1 VPEGQGGRSL
11 RPTRGARA
19 VFALVLVTIALAPQ
33 ALPAWVAA
41 PALALALAYA
51 PGAFAARALAPR
63 AGHAGRALFA
73 LATAPLLAGAPG
85 ALLLALGLAPALAA
99 RAVLGAI
106 ALVAIV
112 AALRPDPAQAER
124 EREGAT
130 PWLAAGLWT
139 ALMAALLLGN
149 RWLVPHSDGWFHAA
163 VTLQLSTQRT
173 GHPLPPENPF
183 FAGLRLLY
191 FWGYHAWAT
200 LWLAA
205 APRLSVWAPLV
216 TLNLTGAFAVI
227 LGVCLLARRLGAGAR
242 GMQAAALVATCG
254 YAPFGWMWIVV
265 HAFTGQVTGLAELHR
280 ELALGAARPMQVMST
295 WTLHASMAFFGD
307 KFLVI
312 TPFAPGLAQF
322 SLLLLVMLDF
332 IARPGPR
339 ESVALGL
346 VVAAALFTHSVVG
359 WSAALMAGVWWWWA
373 LWRARRGQATL
384 AAVLLRLP
392 AVFLAVVLILSPY
405 LAATTLGN
413 QRGGAPGF
421 SRLGLGTWLLSGMLV
436 VPLGLTRLWNERTR
450 SDAAPH
456 LLVFALALSAA
467 GLAIVMPGNNQSKF
481 FNLLFL
487 VLAPPAGLALADGYR
502 RASAGGRRLL
512 VAVLGAAL
520 APTVLVALWAFAT
533 ERGQFGEPWEHARAG
548 ELDGMRWVASHT
560 PADAILVDRR
570 FSTDLPVRAGRS
582 VASGGERWEEG
593 VPGAFYA
600 PSALAARRRMT
611 NELGALGE
619 ASPGT
624 RALIRS
630 LARPVFVTVRRRWDE
645 DGPAGEWDRAIL
657 SAHPGYA
664 LVYRNEEIAFFRWE
678 EGR

>member
-1 VPEGQGGRSL
+1 MTERQGQTSGH
-11 RPTRGARA
+11 PTRGRRA
-19 VFALVLVTIALAPQ
+19 AFALVLVAIALAPQ
-33 ALPAWVAA
+33 ALPRWAA
-41 PALALALAYA
+41 VPALALALAYA
-51 PGAFAARALAPR
+51 PGALAARALVPR
-63 AGHAGRALFA
+63 AGGAGRALFA

-85 ALLLALGLAPALAA
+85 ALLLALGFAPALAA

-106 ALVAIV
+106 ALMAIV
-112 AALRPDPAQAER
+112 AVPRAAPADAER
-124 EREGAT
+124 EHEGAT

-139 ALMAALLLGN
+139 LLVAALLLGN

-163 VTLQLSTQRT
+163 VTLQLSSQRT
-173 GHPLPPENPF
+173 GHPLPPEDPF

-227 LGVCLLARRLGAGAR
+227 LGVCLLARRLGAGTR
-242 GMQAAALVATCG
+242 GMVTAAVVATCG

-265 HAFTGQVTGLAELHR
+265 RAFTGQVTGLAELHR
-280 ELALGAARPMQVMST
+280 LLAVGATPSMQAMST

-373 LWRARRGQATL
+373 LWRARRGQGGTL
-384 AAVLLRLP
+384 RAVLLRLP
-392 AVFLAVVLILSPY
+392 AVFVAVVLILSPY
-405 LAATTLGN
+405 LAATTLGK
-413 QRGGAPGF
+413 QQGVTPGF
-421 SRLGLGTWLLSGMLV
+421 SGRALGTWLLSGMLV

-467 GLAIVMPGNNQSKF
+467 GLSVAMPGNNQSKF

-487 VLAPPAGLALADGYR
+487 VLAAPAGLALADGYR
-502 RASAGGRRLL
+502 RASARGRRLL
-512 VAVLGAAL
+512 VAVLGVAL
-520 APTVLVALWAFAT
+520 VPTVLVALWSFAT
-533 ERGQFGEPWEHARAG
+533 ERGQFGEPWEHPRAG
-548 ELDGMRWVASHT
+548 ELGGMRWAASHT

-570 FSTDLPVRAGRS
+570 FSVDLPVRAGRS
-582 VASGGERWEEG
+582 VVSGGERWEHLWS
-593 VPGAFYA
+593 YA
-600 PSALAARRRMT
+600 PEALAARRRMID
-611 NELGALGE
+611 ELGALGE

-624 RALIRS
+624 LELIRS
-630 LARPVFVTVRRRWDE
+630 LARPVFVAVRRRWDE
-645 DGPAGEWDRAIL
+645 DGPPGGWDQAIM
-657 SAHPGYA
+657 SAHPDYA

-678 EGR
+678 GGR